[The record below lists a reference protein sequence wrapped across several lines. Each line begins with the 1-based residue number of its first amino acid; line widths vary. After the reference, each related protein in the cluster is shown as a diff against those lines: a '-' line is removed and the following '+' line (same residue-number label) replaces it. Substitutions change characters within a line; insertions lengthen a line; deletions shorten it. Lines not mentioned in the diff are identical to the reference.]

1 LGETIVA
8 NETVKIS
15 VIVPARNEAR
25 TISRVVREARKIAAN
40 TEVIVVCNGST
51 DQTAAMA
58 TKAGAKVIVIP
69 IALGHDVG
77 RAIGASHAQGEILLF
92 IDGDFVI
99 PAHTLRHYTDL
110 VEQGNDLVLNAYSGF
125 QKGSR
130 IHSTAVAKR
139 FLNKVLGC
147 PHLVGSS
154 MTTVP
159 HAMNR
164 KALMAIGTHTLAVPP
179 KAQASAI
186 MQGLRVVR
194 AANINTARVNRKRP
208 RRKERVVDLVLGDHL
223 EAIALV
229 IAQRGFR
236 AGMTDFSRHRELLE
250 QDSKDHFRWVY
261 RMEQREVVPVGG
273 D

>member
-1 LGETIVA
+1 MGETIVA
-8 NETVKIS
+8 SENVKIS

-25 TISRVVREARKIAAN
+25 TIARVVREARKIAAQ

-51 DQTAAMA
+51 DQTAALA
-58 TKAGAKVIVIP
+58 AKAGAKVIQISVS
-69 IALGHDVG
+69 LGHDVG
-77 RAIGASHAQGEILLF
+77 RAIGASYAQGEILLF

-99 PAHTLRHYTDL
+99 RAHTLRQYTNL
-110 VEQGNDLVLNAYSGF
+110 VAQGNDLVLNAYPGF

-139 FLNKVLGC
+139 FLNSVLGC
-147 PHLVGSS
+147 PHLEGSS

-164 KALMAIGTHTLAVPP
+164 KALTAIGIQMLAVPP

-186 MQGLRVVR
+186 MQGLRVAR
-194 AANINTARVNRKRP
+194 AVSINTARVNRKRP
-208 RRKERVVDLVLGDHL
+208 RRKERVMDLVLGDHL
-223 EAIALV
+223 EAIGLV
-229 IAQRGFR
+229 IAQRGSR
-236 AGMTDFSRHRELLE
+236 AGKTDFSRHRELLE
-250 QDSKDHFRWVY
+250 QDTKDHFRWVY
-261 RMEQREVVPVGG
+261 RMEQREAVSVGG